1 MGIGVRQPV
10 EVLCAHLWHI
20 CKFIHKYI
28 YVCVHTHTSLPPI
41 HALVLQLAFEVRAL
55 AQCWPCFFSPPF

>member
-28 YVCVHTHTSLPPI
+28 YVCVHTHTHP
-41 HALVLQLAFEVRAL
+41 
-55 AQCWPCFFSPPF
+55 SPPYTHLFYSLLLK